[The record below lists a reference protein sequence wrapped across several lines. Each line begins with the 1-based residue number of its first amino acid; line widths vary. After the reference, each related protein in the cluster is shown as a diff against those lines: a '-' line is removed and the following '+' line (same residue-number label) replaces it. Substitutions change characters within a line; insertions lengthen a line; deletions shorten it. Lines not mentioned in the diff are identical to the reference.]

1 MFTTVVYHPAAVSS
15 TVLHSTVDSNQR
27 AKWDECKCHGES
39 NMSVWTIRI
48 LKPRVYNNDNKH
60 VGHHRMRGCTFIWSS
75 ALGHIQGPSHR
86 WQLGPFTD
94 YPQTVPRQPPPPE
107 CKNKDRNIHNN
118 EPEPGLPP
126 PPTPFLAKVWNKC
139 NGANSRSSDDD
150 HQAKRSKKF
159 TQQTRCCFL
168 STYSGSSR
176 ALWGRSVEETVGVG
190 AGGISCQMC
199 NKIKV

>member
-27 AKWDECKCHGES
+27 AKWDECKCHSES

-94 YPQTVPRQPPPPE
+94 YPQLCPANPLLLNAKIKTVIFITTSRSLVPPPPPSWLKCE
-107 CKNKDRNIHNN
+107 TSATVLT
-118 EPEPGLPP
+118 PGAA
-126 PPTPFLAKVWNKC
+126 TTTTK
-139 NGANSRSSDDD
+139 
-150 HQAKRSKKF
+150 QSK
-159 TQQTRCCFL
+159 
-168 STYSGSSR
+168 SSR
-176 ALWGRSVEETVGVG
+176 NKRGAAFFQHIRVQVAHYEGGQWRRRWGWEQEEFP
-190 AGGISCQMC
+190 AKCA
-199 NKIKV
+199 IK

>member
-94 YPQTVPRQPPPPE
+94 YPQLCPANPLLLNVKIKTVIFITTSRS
-107 CKNKDRNIHNN
+107 
-118 EPEPGLPP
+118 LVS
-126 PPTPFLAKVWNKC
+126 PPTPSWLKCETSATVLTPGAATTTTTKQSKAKVHATNAELLSFNIFGFK
-139 NGANSRSSDDD
+139 SRI
-150 HQAKRSKKF
+150 KREVSGGDGGGGS
-159 TQQTRCCFL
+159 RRNFL
-168 STYSGSSR
+168 PN
-176 ALWGRSVEETVGVG
+176 V
-190 AGGISCQMC
+190 Q
-199 NKIKV
+199 

>member
-118 EPEPGLPP
+118 EPEPGLSPP
-126 PPTPFLAKVWNKC
+126 PPPPSWLKCETSATVLTPGAATTTTKQSKAK
-139 NGANSRSSDDD
+139 
-150 HQAKRSKKF
+150 
-159 TQQTRCCFL
+159 
-168 STYSGSSR
+168 SSR
-176 ALWGRSVEETVGVG
+176 NKRGAAFFQHIRVQVAHYEGGQWRRRWGWEQEEFP
-190 AGGISCQMC
+190 AKCA
-199 NKIKV
+199 IK